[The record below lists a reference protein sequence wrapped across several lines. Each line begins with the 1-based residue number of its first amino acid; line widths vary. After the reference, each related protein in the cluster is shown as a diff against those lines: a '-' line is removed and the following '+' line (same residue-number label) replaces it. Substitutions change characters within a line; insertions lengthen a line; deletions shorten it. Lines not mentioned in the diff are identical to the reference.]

1 MDLLRCTILS
11 DNIPAHFHSAD
22 TAIGFIEKTLEEE
35 TYFRGSIVVRNLSK
49 ETEFRFKSQENMLE
63 SLMNL

>member
-22 TAIGFIEKTLEEE
+22 TAIGFIEKILEDEIF
-35 TYFRGSIVVRNLSK
+35 FRGSIVVRTQSK
-49 ETEFRFKSQENMLE
+49 KAEFRFKRQENMLE
-63 SLMNL
+63 SLINL

>member
-11 DNIPAHFHSAD
+11 DNIPTHFHSAD
-22 TAIGFIEKTLEEE
+22 TAIGFIEKILEDE
-35 TYFRGSIVVRNLSK
+35 TFFRGSIVVRTQSK
-49 ETEFRFKSQENMLE
+49 QAEFRFKSQEYMLE

>member
-11 DNIPAHFHSAD
+11 DNIPAHFYSAD
-22 TAIGFIEKTLEEE
+22 AAIGFLDKILEDE
-35 TYFRGSIVVRNLSK
+35 TFFRGSIVVRNRSK
-49 ETEFRFKSQENMLE
+49 EMEFRFKSQENMLE